1 MNEIPVY
8 LFTGFMDSGKTSLI
22 KDTLFE
28 QGFAKEG
35 KSLVICCEDGDAEF
49 TDEELEKNNSNIDIN
64 RIREIITEFQS
75 GKDMTNEFLKEIIY
89 HIEIYSNDRID
100 IIFNL

>member
-1 MNEIPVY
+1 MYKRQDKYITEDE
-8 LFTGFMDSGKTSLI
+8 F
-22 KDTLFE
+22 
-28 QGFAKEG
+28 KEEYNRV
-35 KSLVICCEDGDAEF
+35 KKQISELQKRK
-49 TDEELEKNNSNIDIN
+49 EELEKNNSNIDIN

>member
-1 MNEIPVY
+1 MP
-8 LFTGFMDSGKTSLI
+8 LGTSKMKQLLLSALCAFFMSTAFAAG
-22 KDTLFE
+22 TL
-28 QGFAKEG
+28 
-35 KSLVICCEDGDAEF
+35 
-49 TDEELEKNNSNIDIN
+49 DEELEKNNSNIDIN